1 MSRPPPLDAHHVS
14 RRVSLAR
21 QPEAEESL
29 LAGEWVRRGVEP
41 ETLGHCV
48 LVTAP
53 VSHAGVHWKTETD
66 RLVIW
71 RKPKRLRRSV

>member
-1 MSRPPPLDAHHVS
+1 MSG

-29 LAGEWVRRGVEP
+29 LVREWMRRGVEP

-48 LVTAP
+48 LVAGP
-53 VSHAGVHWKTETD
+53 VFHAGVH
-66 RLVIW
+66 
-71 RKPKRLRRSV
+71 